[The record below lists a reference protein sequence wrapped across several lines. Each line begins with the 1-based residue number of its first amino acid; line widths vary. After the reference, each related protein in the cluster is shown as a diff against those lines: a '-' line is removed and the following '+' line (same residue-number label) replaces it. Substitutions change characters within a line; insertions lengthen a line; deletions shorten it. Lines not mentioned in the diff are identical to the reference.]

1 MQENSLREN
10 EIILGLRNND
20 SKILRVIYK
29 KSFPSI
35 LKYILTNS
43 GSEEEAR
50 DVFQE
55 SMIVLYRNAQKE
67 NFELSSSVQTY
78 LYAIAKRLWLKK
90 LKGNSWLMRLDD
102 KEQEDEDA
110 GFSVSGELT
119 EYQEKELQYEKI
131 QKGMAKLGE
140 PCHGIIKDFYVHH
153 KNMVE
158 ISEKY
163 GYTNADNAKNQK
175 YKCLQRLK
183 KIYFSNNEEGGDH
196 E

>member
-1 MQENSLREN
+1 MQENSLRED
-10 EIILGLRNND
+10 EIVLGLRNND
-20 SKILRVIYK
+20 SKILRLIYK
-29 KSFPSI
+29 KNFPSI

-50 DVFQE
+50 DIFQE

-67 NFELSSSVQTY
+67 SFVLTSSVQTY
-78 LYAIAKRLWLKK
+78 LYSIAKRLWLKK

-102 KEQEDEDA
+102 KEKEDEDA

-119 EYQEKELQYEKI
+119 EYQEKEQQYERI
-131 QKGMAKLGE
+131 QTGMSQLGE
-140 PCHGIIKDFYVHH
+140 PCHSIIKDFYVNHL
-153 KNMVE
+153 NMVE
-158 ISEKY
+158 ISAKY

-183 KIYFSNNEEGGDH
+183 KIYFSKNEEEEDH
-196 E
+196 G

>member
-1 MQENSLREN
+1 MEDNSLREN

-20 SKILRVIYK
+20 SKILRFVYK
-29 KSFPSI
+29 KNFPSI

-43 GSEEEAR
+43 GSEDEAR
-50 DVFQE
+50 DIFQE

-67 NFELSSSVQTY
+67 SFILSSSVQTY

-102 KEQEDEDA
+102 KEKEDEEA
-110 GFSVSGELT
+110 GFVVSGELT
-119 EYQEKELQYEKI
+119 EYQEKEKQYEKI
-131 QKGMAKLGE
+131 KTGMEKLGE
-140 PCHGIIKDFYVHH
+140 PCQSIIKDFYVNHL
-153 KNMVE
+153 NMIE
-158 ISEKY
+158 ISDKY

-183 KIYFSNNEEGGDH
+183 KIYFSTHEGGND

>member
-1 MQENSLREN
+1 MQENSPRES

-20 SKILRVIYK
+20 SKILRVLYK
-29 KSFPSI
+29 KNFPSI

-90 LKGNSWLMRLDD
+90 LKGNSWLMRIDD
-102 KEQEDEDA
+102 KEKEDEDA

-153 KNMVE
+153 KNMAE

-183 KIYFSNNEEGGDH
+183 KIYFNNNEEGGDN

>member
-29 KSFPSI
+29 KNFPSI

-183 KIYFSNNEEGGDH
+183 KIYFSNNEAGGEH

>member
-1 MQENSLREN
+1 MQENSLTEN

-20 SKILRVIYK
+20 SKLLRFIYK
-29 KSFPSI
+29 KNFPSI

-43 GSEEEAR
+43 GTEEEAR
-50 DVFQE
+50 DIFQE

-67 NFELSSSVQTY
+67 SFQLTSSIQTY

-90 LKGNSWLMRLDD
+90 IKSNTWMIRI
-102 KEQEDEDA
+102 EEDEENDIPELNATDA
-110 GFSVSGELT
+110 QEHG
-119 EYQEKELQYEKI
+119 EKEKQYARI
-131 QKGMAKLGE
+131 QSGMQELGE
-140 PCHGIIKDFYVHH
+140 PCKSIINDFYVLHLS
-153 KNMVE
+153 MTE
-158 ISEKY
+158 IADKY

-183 KIYFSNNEEGGDH
+183 KIYFSQQDTEGGDH